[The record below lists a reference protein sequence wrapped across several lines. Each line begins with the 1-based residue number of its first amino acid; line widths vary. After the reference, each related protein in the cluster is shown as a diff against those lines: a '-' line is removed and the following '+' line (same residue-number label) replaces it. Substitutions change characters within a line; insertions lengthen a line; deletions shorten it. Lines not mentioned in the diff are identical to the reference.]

1 KKLNRFVLASRWFF
15 APSRKAAIPF
25 TMCLPNRC
33 RSLPVVCRHRV
44 SRRKWLPDYGTTN
57 DRQRKTPL
65 SRMDQ
70 PMNTNKL
77 PQSDSIQELAQF
89 WDANDLTDFENEL
102 QEVTEPVF
110 EHKTTV
116 MIELSSEDA
125 EVVKKTAKAKGLNDA
140 ELIREWVVEKVHSL

>member
-1 KKLNRFVLASRWFF
+1 
-15 APSRKAAIPF
+15 
-25 TMCLPNRC
+25 ME
-33 RSLPVVCRHRV
+33 
-44 SRRKWLPDYGTTN
+44 
-57 DRQRKTPL
+57 
-65 SRMDQ
+65 Q

-116 MIELSSEDA
+116 MIELSPEDA